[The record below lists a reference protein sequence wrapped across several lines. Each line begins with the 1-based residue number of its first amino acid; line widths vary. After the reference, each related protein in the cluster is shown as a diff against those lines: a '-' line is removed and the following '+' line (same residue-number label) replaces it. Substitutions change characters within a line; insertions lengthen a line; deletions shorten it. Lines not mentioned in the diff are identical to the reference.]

1 MAQATRTPG
10 PGTTIEDANAT
21 ELIASSAKAANVTAS
36 WKQVDRPGHVVAVAT
51 FGAISSD
58 ITQADIEI
66 IGADD
71 SSGTNP
77 VSYGRFDTVAHTD
90 DNKVVY
96 LEAVI
101 HKPYLAGVLTF
112 ARSGSGTATVGVKVH
127 AIPHKGRS
135 ETRTA

>member
-58 ITQADIEI
+58 ITQADIPRMLSVNKE
-66 IGADD
+66 
-71 SSGTNP
+71 SESNLL
-77 VSYGRFDTVAHTD
+77 VS
-90 DNKVVY
+90 
-96 LEAVI
+96 L
-101 HKPYLAGVLTF
+101 
-112 ARSGSGTATVGVKVH
+112 
-127 AIPHKGRS
+127 
-135 ETRTA
+135 